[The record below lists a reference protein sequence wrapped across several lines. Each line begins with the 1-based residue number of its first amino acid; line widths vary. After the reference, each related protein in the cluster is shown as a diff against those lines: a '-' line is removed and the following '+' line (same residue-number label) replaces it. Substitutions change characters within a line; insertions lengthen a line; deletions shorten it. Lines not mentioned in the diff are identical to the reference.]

1 MAKEIKISDFVYPGC
16 IVVCNT
22 SAQAVSGNYPEIA
35 RVFHDRTIK
44 WERKRIS
51 QQMRDHVERLANEP
65 HIGISTCQ
73 ADQNF
78 FNCPPK
84 GE

>member
-1 MAKEIKISDFVYPGC
+1 MAKEINISDFVYPGC

-22 SAQAVSGNYPEIA
+22 SAQAVCGNYPEIA
-35 RVFHDRTIK
+35 RVFHDRHIE
-44 WERKRIS
+44 WQRKRIT
-51 QQMRDHVERLANEP
+51 QQMRDHVEKLANEEFVSQFYQGP
-65 HIGISTCQ
+65 
-73 ADQNF
+73 NF